1 MKRKLGRT
9 DIANFP
15 ELQLSQIDIKV
26 DTGAYTSSIHCH
38 EVKEVIVANESF
50 IQFKLLDP
58 FHEHYNEKEFV
69 FRNYKKKSVKS
80 SSGVAEERFVIE
92 TIIEIFGEYF
102 PIELTLSNR
111 STMKYPILLGRKFLT
126 KRFIVDPS
134 KTNLSTKQTEKK
146 S

>member
-1 MKRKLGRT
+1 MKRKLGRI

-26 DTGAYTSSIHCH
+26 DTGAYTSAIHCH
-38 EVKEVIVANESF
+38 EVKEVLVGEESF

-58 FHEHYNEKEFV
+58 VHEHYNEKEFV
-69 FRNYKKKSVKS
+69 FKNYTKRSVKS
-80 SSGVAEERFVIE
+80 STGVSEERFVIE
-92 TIIEIFGEYF
+92 TIIEIFGENF

-134 KTNLSTKQTEKK
+134 KKNLSTK
-146 S
+146 